1 MNWNRI
7 AEEYLAV
14 ADEVIG
20 TLAPAID
27 SAAEIIAG
35 QLRAGFKVLACGN
48 AGSAADAQHIAAELV
63 NRFLKE
69 RKPYAGLALSTD
81 TSVLTSI
88 GNDYGYEQTF
98 EKQVAALGKKGDV
111 LIAISTSGN
120 AENVCRAVQE
130 AKKIGMMTVGL
141 TGGKGGRLAG
151 LVDKALVVASSSCT
165 PRIQEGHQLII
176 HALCERIEEI
186 LM

>member
-27 SAAEIIAG
+27 SVAETIAG

-48 AGSAADAQHIAAELV
+48 GGSAADAQHIAAELV